1 MDDLSSTQGIVAL
14 VAAGIAAVALL
25 WVIVLAVKLR
35 RVRAAQRTILG
46 DAETDLAAHAASLQE
61 AFVQLRDWV
70 EEVARGL
77 EGRVSGAEQRMD
89 GCIAHTSV
97 VRYDAMNELSGQQS
111 STVALLD
118 ERRTGVVI
126 SSILHR
132 DQARLYVKQVREGNP
147 EYELSPEEQQA
158 VEEAMVG
165 TPAGACMRVA
175 LPGSHRNA
183 QRRGAPGLG
192 ARTAP
197 RRFRTRRS
205 TTP

>member
-14 VAAGIAAVALL
+14 VAAGVAAVALV

-35 RVRAAQRTILG
+35 RIRAAQRTILG
-46 DAETDLAAHAASLQE
+46 GADTDLAGHAASLQE

-77 EGRVSGAEQRMD
+77 ESRVGASEHRMD
-89 GCIAHTSV
+89 GCITHTSV

-132 DQARLYVKQVREGNP
+132 DQARLYVKQVRDGQP

-158 VEEAMVG
+158 VDAAIS
-165 TPAGACMRVA
+165 PA
-175 LPGSHRNA
+175 S
-183 QRRGAPGLG
+183 
-192 ARTAP
+192 
-197 RRFRTRRS
+197 F
-205 TTP
+205 

>member
-1 MDDLSSTQGIVAL
+1 MDDLNSTQGIVAL
-14 VAAGIAAVALL
+14 AAAGVAVAALL

-35 RVRAAQRTILG
+35 RLRAAQRTVLG
-46 DAETDLAAHAASLQE
+46 GEETDLTAHAATLQE

-70 EEVARGL
+70 EEVAGGL
-77 EGRVSGAEQRMD
+77 EARVAATERRMD
-89 GCIAHTSV
+89 GSIAHTSV

-118 ERRTGVVI
+118 ERQTGVVI

-158 VEEAMVG
+158 VEEAMAG
-165 TPAGACMRVA
+165 TPAGA
-175 LPGSHRNA
+175 
-183 QRRGAPGLG
+183 
-192 ARTAP
+192 
-197 RRFRTRRS
+197 
-205 TTP
+205 

>member
-1 MDDLSSTQGIVAL
+1 MDDLSQTQGIVAL
-14 VAAGIAAVALL
+14 AAAGIAAVALL

-46 DAETDLAAHAASLQE
+46 ETDTDLAAHAASLQE

-77 EGRVSGAEQRMD
+77 EGRVGGAEHRMD

-118 ERRTGVVI
+118 KSQTGVVI

-147 EYELSPEEQQA
+147 EYELSPEEHQA
-158 VEEAMVG
+158 VADAMS
-165 TPAGACMRVA
+165 PARI
-175 LPGSHRNA
+175 
-183 QRRGAPGLG
+183 
-192 ARTAP
+192 
-197 RRFRTRRS
+197 
-205 TTP
+205 

>member
-1 MDDLSSTQGIVAL
+1 VDDLNSTQGIVAL
-14 VAAGIAAVALL
+14 AAAGVAAVALL

-46 DAETDLAAHAASLQE
+46 GEQIDLAAHAASLQE

-70 EEVARGL
+70 EEVAAGL
-77 EGRVSGAEQRMD
+77 EGRVAGAERRMD
-89 GCIAHTSV
+89 GSITHTAV

-118 ERRTGVVI
+118 SRQTGVVI

-132 DQARLYVKQVREGNP
+132 DQARLYVKQVRDGNP

-158 VEEAMVG
+158 VDEAMAG
-165 TPAGACMRVA
+165 TPAGA
-175 LPGSHRNA
+175 
-183 QRRGAPGLG
+183 
-192 ARTAP
+192 
-197 RRFRTRRS
+197 
-205 TTP
+205 

>member
-1 MDDLSSTQGIVAL
+1 VDDLNSTQGIVAL
-14 VAAGIAAVALL
+14 AAAGIGAIALV
-25 WVIVLAVKLR
+25 WVIVLGVKLR

-46 DAETDLAAHAASLQE
+46 GEDVDLAAHAASLQE

-70 EEVARGL
+70 EEVASGL
-77 EGRVSGAEQRMD
+77 EGRVAGAEQRMD
-89 GCIAHTSV
+89 GSIAHTSV

-118 ERRTGVVI
+118 ARRTGVVI

-158 VEEAMVG
+158 VDEALAG
-165 TPAGACMRVA
+165 TPAGA
-175 LPGSHRNA
+175 
-183 QRRGAPGLG
+183 
-192 ARTAP
+192 
-197 RRFRTRRS
+197 
-205 TTP
+205 

>member
-1 MDDLSSTQGIVAL
+1 MDDLNSTQGIVAL
-14 VAAGIAAVALL
+14 AAAGVAAVALL

-35 RVRAAQRTILG
+35 RLRSAQRTILG
-46 DAETDLAAHAASLQE
+46 GEETDLAAHAASLQE

-70 EEVARGL
+70 EEVAAGL
-77 EGRVSGAEQRMD
+77 ESRVAATERRVDGA
-89 GCIAHTSV
+89 ITHTSV

-132 DQARLYVKQVREGNP
+132 DQARLYVKQVRDGNP

-158 VEEAMVG
+158 VDEAMTG
-165 TPAGACMRVA
+165 TPAGA
-175 LPGSHRNA
+175 
-183 QRRGAPGLG
+183 
-192 ARTAP
+192 
-197 RRFRTRRS
+197 
-205 TTP
+205 

>member
-1 MDDLSSTQGIVAL
+1 MGDLNSTEGIVAL
-14 VAAGIAAVALL
+14 AAAAVALIAFI
-25 WVIVLAVKLR
+25 WVVVLSLKLR
-35 RVRAAQRTILG
+35 RVRSAQRTILG
-46 DAETDLAAHAASLQE
+46 DADSDLVAHAASLQE

-70 EEVARGL
+70 EEVASGL
-77 EGRVSGAEQRMD
+77 EGRVSGAERRMD

-97 VRYDAMNELSGQQS
+97 IRYDAMNELSGQQS

-158 VEEAMVG
+158 VDAAI
-165 TPAGACMRVA
+165 TPASA
-175 LPGSHRNA
+175 
-183 QRRGAPGLG
+183 
-192 ARTAP
+192 
-197 RRFRTRRS
+197 
-205 TTP
+205 